1 MRVNRVAKV
10 ENDIASFHIGD
21 IVIAPMAL
29 LRQVCGR
36 TPETES

>member
-1 MRVNRVAKV
+1 MRVNRVAKSD
-10 ENDIASFHIGD
+10 NDLASFHIGD

-36 TPETES
+36 SPDVDS